1 MNQFNKVTISLTH
14 HLCQSQGSLWSFIK
28 LDVDI
33 DIETNI
39 YIYWHIIYLGNF
51 SLLKKCQIQFRHPIW
66 VKPKREVF
74 FFRESLS
81 KNCALVEWFLFA
93 IASVRTFR
101 SLRHLWIHCS
111 FEGQLR
117 FYLIEKVFSS
127 LRSQSI
133 PSLASLD
140 IGDENQLASRVFWR
154 KKGSVSFVI

>member
-1 MNQFNKVTISLTH
+1 MILT
-14 HLCQSQGSLWSFIK
+14 LKRTFIY
-28 LDVDI
+28 I
-33 DIETNI
+33 DILSIWAT
-39 YIYWHIIYLGNF
+39 F

-154 KKGSVSFVI
+154 KRGLFRSWFNQPIINYQ